1 MAQSRKSPAERY
13 IDNVIRSK
21 VTACRWVRLFCERH
35 KRDLKTGRKRG
46 LYFDRDAAQH
56 AIDFYQFLRHSK
68 GKWAARPSTWSR
80 GSRRSCGCCLA
91 GSGARRRRRFRSG
104 YVEIA
109 RKNGKTTMASGLALY
124 MMLADGEAG
133 AEVYSAATK
142 ARPGQA
148 GMG

>member
-1 MAQSRKSPAERY
+1 MAA
-13 IDNVIRSK
+13 
-21 VTACRWVRLFCERH
+21 
-35 KRDLKTGRKRG
+35 G
-46 LYFDRDAAQH
+46 DRV
-56 AIDFYQFLRHSK
+56 
-68 GKWAARPSTWSR
+68 
-80 GSRRSCGCCLA
+80 GCCLG
-91 GSGARRRRRFRSG
+91 GSGARHEHAGFRSG

-142 ARPGQA
+142 ARPGQV